1 MPALFAPD
9 TLLAFSVAA
18 AAIVAAPGPGQA
30 LVLTRTLQ
38 GGTRPGIWTAFG
50 LELGTVVHTFAAALG
65 LSAILATSAMA
76 FAIVKYLGAAYLV
89 WLGIRAFRSGQADT
103 PETTARQ
110 EHVRTTRLVTQ
121 AAVTGILNPK
131 VAVFFLAF
139 LPQFVDPARGGVFGQ
154 FVLLGFA
161 FATLGFLGDSLVA
174 AVAGRA
180 QRRLV
185 TETRSA
191 LWRERATGTAL
202 VALGIRLAFQER
214 H

>member
-1 MPALFAPD
+1 MPAPFAESTLFA
-9 TLLAFSVAA
+9 FGVAA

-38 GGTRPGIWTAFG
+38 GGTRRGIWTAFG
-50 LELGTVVHTFAAALG
+50 LEIGTVVHTFAAALG

-76 FAIVKYLGAAYLV
+76 FAIVKYLGAAYLM
-89 WLGIRAFRSGQADT
+89 WLGIRTFRGALVDRA
-103 PETTARQ
+103 ETTARQ
-110 EHVRTTRLVTQ
+110 EQARTTRVVAH

-139 LPQFVDPARGGVFGQ
+139 LPQFVDPGRGRVFLQ

-180 QRRLV
+180 RRRLV
-185 TETRSA
+185 TGKRWA

-202 VALGIRLAFQER
+202 IALGIRLAFQER